1 MKYMYL
7 FVATCFALVSISAI
21 SDDNDSK
28 RVRRLV
34 QEKKIISLESLM
46 PSIRKQGDFKV
57 LEIELDEDDGK
68 LVYEVELLDKEG
80 RVYEIK
86 YDARTGQELDLELSD
101 N

>member
-1 MKYMYL
+1 MKYMY
-7 FVATCFALVSISAI
+7 FFIATCFALVSISAI

-46 PSIRKQGDFKV
+46 PSIRKHGDFKV

-86 YDARTGQELDLELSD
+86 YDARTGQEIYP
-101 N
+101 